1 MPTAAGKKGW
11 DDRSYI
17 KNQIGWKKTLK
28 KQSVLIENW
37 ALYITFVII
46 GHNVLYLLIS
56 MLLAFVQ
63 TKIPKTRFALT
74 PEKIAFKFIYL
85 GHQLI

>member
-11 DDRSYI
+11 DHRSYI
-17 KNQIGWKKTLK
+17 KNQIGWKKNLEKTISFDRELG
-28 KQSVLIENW
+28 L
-37 ALYITFVII
+37 TFVII
-46 GHNVLYLLIS
+46 GHNTLYLLIS

-63 TKIPKTRFALT
+63 TKIAKTRFALT
-74 PEKIAFKFIYL
+74 PAKIAFKFIYL